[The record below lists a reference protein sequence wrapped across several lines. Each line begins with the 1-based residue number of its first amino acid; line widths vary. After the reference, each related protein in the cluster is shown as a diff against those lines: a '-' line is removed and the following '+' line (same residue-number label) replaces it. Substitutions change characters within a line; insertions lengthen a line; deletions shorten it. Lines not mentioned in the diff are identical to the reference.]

1 MHEELIKEY
10 RKRLPEPMLNSFKKE
25 AEEIKLNKKEA
36 KKVLERLEE
45 RYRASKIAPGEAIG
59 VVTAESFGE
68 PGTQMTLRT
77 FHFAGVAEANITL
90 GLPRLIEIFDARKGI
105 STPMMEIYLK
115 APHNKADKH
124 LEKIIAQ
131 IKEIKFKEVISTI
144 SVNILKLD
152 IEAKPNQ
159 RRMKELGVNI
169 DSVIKALK
177 TTMKSCAVEMNNDF
191 IKIIPKLKEKTLPVV
206 YALKEKVKEVTVKG
220 TSGVKQVLPVNRGDE
235 IVLLAA
241 GSNLKKILEIEEVDE
256 TKTIT
261 NDIFEIAAVFGIEA
275 ARQAIIN
282 ESLKVIRDQA
292 LEIDM
297 RHIMFISD
305 LMTTTGVIKG
315 ITRSG
320 ITGEKESVLA
330 RASFETP
337 IVHIVNASIL
347 GEIDNLNSVVENVI
361 INQPVPLGTGLPD
374 LVIRMG
380 KSEGKKKKK
389 KKKKGGKK

>member
-10 RKRLPEPMLNSFKKE
+10 RKRLPMPLLDAFKAE
-25 AEEIKLNKKEA
+25 AEEQKLKEKEA

-45 RYRASKIAPGEAIG
+45 RYKAAKIAPGEAIG

-90 GLPRLIEIFDARKGI
+90 GLPRLIELFDARKDI
-105 STPMMEIYLK
+105 STPMMEIYLRPPYSK
-115 APHNKADKH
+115 DEKK

-131 IKEIKFKEVISTI
+131 IKEIKLSEVIVSI
-144 SVNILKLD
+144 AVNILKLE
-152 IEAKPNQ
+152 IEIKPNQ
-159 RRMKELGVNI
+159 KRMKDLDVER
-169 DSVIKALK
+169 DSVVKALRQALK
-177 TTMKSCAVEMNNDF
+177 SSQIEEGDEIIKVIPNMKD
-191 IKIIPKLKEKTLPVV
+191 ITLPVV
-206 YALKEKVKEVTVKG
+206 YALKEKIKDITVKG
-220 TSGVKQVLPVNRGDE
+220 TPGVKQVLPVSRGEE
-235 IVLLAA
+235 IVLLAS
-241 GSNLKKILEIEEVDE
+241 GSSLKKVLEIAEVDE
-256 TKTIT
+256 TRTLT
-261 NDIFEIAAVFGIEA
+261 NDIFEIADVFGIEA

-282 ESLKVIRDQA
+282 EAVKVIRDQA

-305 LMTTTGVIKG
+305 IMTTTGTIKG

-337 IVHIVNASIL
+337 IVHIVNASL
-347 GEIDNLNSVVENVI
+347 VGEIDRLNSVVENVI
-361 INQPVPLGTGLPD
+361 INQTVPLGTGLPD

-380 KSEGKKKKK
+380 KGDKNE
-389 KKKKGGKK
+389 